1 MINTD
6 VQTDTIYDVIDVE
19 GNLAPAIQWC
29 MKTFGNPG
37 QRWFMSNNS
46 FYFLK
51 SRDAMLFE
59 LRWCQ

>member
-6 VQTDTIYDVIDVE
+6 VQTDTIYDVINVE

>member
-1 MINTD
+1 MIPLDIIPNT
-6 VQTDTIYDVIDVE
+6 TYDIIEVE

-29 MKTFGNPG
+29 IKTFGTPG
-37 QRWFMSNNS
+37 HRWFMSNNS

-51 SRDAMLFE
+51 ARDATLFE